1 VYDRNFFLFYHRV
14 FWRSLHKHRSK
25 QSLLSH
31 SNRFK
36 DDQPLPSFPASPELC
51 NLTVLQYERSPSLE
65 RAASEFD
72 ISWQSFLVHKPLTSY
87 AFVKIATNTITTP
100 HYHGRSS
107 TKLCLS
113 LVRAVERLDTLTTLS
128 LLSGGFPPLNSPSW
142 TKLDMH

>member
-1 VYDRNFFLFYHRV
+1 VYDRDYFLFDRISDKV
-14 FWRSLHKHRSK
+14 FWRSLTDPNNRCSRTATVSK
-25 QSLLSH
+25 TTSLY
-31 SNRFK
+31 
-36 DDQPLPSFPASPELC
+36 PASPELC

-72 ISWQSFLVHKPLTSY
+72 IGWQSFLVDIPLTSH

-100 HYHGRSS
+100 HYHGRTS
-107 TKLCLS
+107 TKLFLS

-128 LLSGGFPPLNSPSW
+128 LLSGGFPPPNSPSW